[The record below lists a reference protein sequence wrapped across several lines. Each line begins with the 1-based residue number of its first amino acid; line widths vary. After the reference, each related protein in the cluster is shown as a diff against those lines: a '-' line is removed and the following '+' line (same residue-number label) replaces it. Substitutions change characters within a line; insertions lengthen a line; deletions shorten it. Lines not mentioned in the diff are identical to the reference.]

1 MKTDQNT
8 SSELNRYSLQ
18 YQQSPQLNQPPNN
31 LQENQ
36 HEDNNEN
43 DGHLNELNLPLS
55 PSGGQRRLHHQT
67 HHVDKTYNV
76 DEEEMPTDPDMINK
90 LILIGETAI

>member
-36 HEDNNEN
+36 HENNNEN

-67 HHVDKTYNV
+67 HQVDKTYNV